1 MKYFFLFILTL
12 TGFFAHAQKQ
22 VSFIENDY
30 EKAIK
35 FGRDSNKYV
44 FSMVFD
50 ADCSHCVKMKKEV
63 LTDTAVVTFLNQ
75 NFVNLMID
83 AKTDFGRKFMEKHK
97 ITSTPAFLFFDQKEN
112 SILNFTGEL
121 KSAVFIAESKL
132 ALDPKKHFNLLEN
145 LYKADSTNA
154 VRVYNYINAIK
165 RGVEKNKIEGI
176 TNKYLATQT
185 NDQLLSVVNWK
196 IMAIGTND
204 LRSKYFKFILN
215 HQNEFTKITSA
226 ERVEIKV
233 MSVVKRTIK
242 ENIER
247 VDTLNYTKDRAI
259 IKTIKYPS
267 IDSLLFQSDLQI
279 AAATKN
285 WIKYK
290 NIANAGTDIHVSNH
304 PRTLTEIASNYY
316 KHVRTSADVKKAI
329 VWAKKVSDNSYFS
342 NYLIAK
348 LYKKVN
354 DLPNSIFYARKA
366 KLVATETKRDLA
378 EINKLF
384 TELKIK

>member
-1 MKYFFLFILTL
+1 MKYFLLFVLTL
-12 TGFFAHAQKQ
+12 TGSFANAQKQ

-35 FGRDSNKYV
+35 FSRDSNKYV
-44 FSMVFD
+44 FSMLFD
-50 ADCSHCVKMKKEV
+50 EDCTHCVKMRKEV
-63 LTDTAVVTFLNQ
+63 LTVNSVVEFLNQ
-75 NFVNLMID
+75 NFINLLID
-83 AKTDFGRKFMEKHK
+83 SKTEFGRKFMEKHK

-112 SILNFTGEL
+112 NILNFTGEL
-121 KSAVFIAESKL
+121 KPDVFITESKL
-132 ALDPKKHFNLLEN
+132 ALDPKRHFTLLEN

-154 VRVYNYINAIK
+154 IKVYNYINGIK
-165 RGVEKNKIEGI
+165 RGIEKNKIETI

-185 NDQLLSVVNWK
+185 NDQLISVVNWK

-204 LRSKYFKFILN
+204 LRSKYFQFILN

-226 ERVEIKV
+226 QRVEIKV
-233 MSVVKRTIK
+233 MSVVKKTIK
-242 ENIER
+242 ENIDR
-247 VDTLNYTKDRAI
+247 ADTINYAKDRAI
-259 IKTIKYPS
+259 IKNIKYPS

-316 KHVRTSADVKKAI
+316 KHVRTSADVTKAI
-329 VWAKKVSDNSYFS
+329 SWAKKANDNSYFG

-354 DLPNSIFYARKA
+354 DLPNAILYARKA
-366 KLVATETKRDLA
+366 KSIASQTKDIA